1 MFIIFNFGALIQAVT
16 VGLFGFFFYKLGFWN
31 FISGLNLSMHNKNII
46 ISYGV
51 FLLLVITYKL
61 GARGKIFFIPTWI
74 LILIFIFIENFGNGN
89 EQIDNGFN
97 TTFTYSNYILPII
110 LFLITFLFVTKKREK
125 SPEAKENQENNLIQ
139 Q

>member
-16 VGLFGFFFYKLGFWN
+16 VGLFGFFFYKIGLWN
-31 FISGLNLSMHNKNII
+31 FVNELSLSMHNKNII

-51 FLLLVITYKL
+51 FLLLAITYKL

-74 LILIFIFIENFGNGN
+74 LILIFIFIDNFGNRN

-97 TTFTYSNYILPII
+97 TIFTYSNYILPIV
-110 LFLITFLFVTKKREK
+110 LFLLTFLFVTKKQGE
-125 SPEAKENQENNLIQ
+125 SLEAKENKETNLI
-139 Q
+139 